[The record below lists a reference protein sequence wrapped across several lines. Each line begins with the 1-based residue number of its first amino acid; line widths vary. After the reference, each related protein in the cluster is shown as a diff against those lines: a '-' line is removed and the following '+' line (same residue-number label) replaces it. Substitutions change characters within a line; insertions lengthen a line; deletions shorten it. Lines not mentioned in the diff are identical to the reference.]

1 MTPDFDLDDEQL
13 RRSRSVKWTYGGP
26 GVLPAWVAEMD
37 VAVCP
42 PVTEALHRAIDDGVL
57 GYPAVD
63 RDSGLPEATA
73 QFLAERF
80 DWTVEPERVLATG
93 DVMSGIMLAL
103 TTLCEPAPVVVPV
116 PAYPPFLA
124 AVPLTGRELVPVPML
139 APDPG
144 PDSGSEA
151 GWTLDLDRIEA
162 ALRAGARTVLLAN
175 PHNPTGRCFTWAELE
190 GLRDVALRHGAR
202 VISDEIHAPL
212 VLPGAT
218 HIPYATLE
226 GTAEHLTTVF
236 SASKAWNLP
245 GLKCAQLI
253 PGSSADV
260 AALNAVPPVA
270 NHGISP
276 LGIIA
281 TITAYTA
288 GLSWLDGLVAELD
301 ARRGQLVGLLA
312 THLPDR
318 PDLLR
323 NPPEGTYLAWLDA
336 HGTGFADPAV
346 EALSRAKVMV
356 NRGST
361 FGPAGFGQYD
371 GFVRLNYA
379 TSAERLERVVKALA
393 DAWT

>member
-1 MTPDFDLDDEQL
+1 
-13 RRSRSVKWTYGGP
+13 
-26 GVLPAWVAEMD
+26 
-37 VAVCP
+37 
-42 PVTEALHRAIDDGVL
+42 
-57 GYPAVD
+57 
-63 RDSGLPEATA
+63 
-73 QFLAERF
+73 
-80 DWTVEPERVLATG
+80 
-93 DVMSGIMLAL
+93 
-103 TTLCEPAPVVVPV
+103 
-116 PAYPPFLA
+116 
-124 AVPLTGRELVPVPML
+124 
-139 APDPG
+139 
-144 PDSGSEA
+144 
-151 GWTLDLDRIEA
+151 
-162 ALRAGARTVLLAN
+162 VLLAN
-175 PHNPTGRCFTWAELE
+175 PHNPTGRCFTRAELE

-253 PGSSADV
+253 PGSSADA

-336 HGTGFADPAV
+336 RGTGFADPAV